1 MEEKQMLK
9 KLQNNFINSLN
20 GIKVAL
26 KEHSFVL
33 EILLGLPLALYIFF
47 SNIGLIFKLLLILN
61 FFLILIFEIFNTSI
75 EKLCNKITKEND
87 DEIKGIKDLSSSG
100 VFLSIICLF
109 ILFFISL

>member
-20 GIKVAL
+20 GIREAF
-26 KEHSFVL
+26 KEYSFVL
-33 EILLGLPLALYIFF
+33 EILLGLPLTLYIFF
-47 SNIGLIFKLLLILN
+47 SNTGLIFKLLLILN

-87 DEIKGIKDLSSSG
+87 DEIKSIKDLSSSG

-109 ILFFISL
+109 ILFVISL